1 MMSAIINFDITVLN
15 FIYDNLRCA
24 FLDFIMPI
32 ITLFGES
39 GIFFICIAVAL
50 LIFKKTR
57 KTGAMLGL
65 SLIIGLIVCN
75 LTLKP
80 IVARPRPYT
89 LREVEMLVDGL
100 SDFSFP
106 SGHTVAAFEAAS
118 VLMMRNRKV
127 GIPFLVLAILIAFSR
142 LYLYVHFPTD
152 VIVGAFIGAVS
163 GFIAVKAVDALW
175 DRISKKISSKK
186 EV

>member
-1 MMSAIINFDITVLN
+1 MQTIINFDNTVLN

-39 GIFFICIAVAL
+39 GIFFICLAVIL

-80 IVARPRPYT
+80 LVARPRPYT

-118 VLMMRNRKV
+118 VFMMRNKKIGV
-127 GIPFLVLAILIAFSR
+127 PFLILAFLIAFSR

-152 VIVGAFIGAVS
+152 VIVGAIIGTLS
-163 GFIAVKAVDALW
+163 GIIAVKIVDIVW
-175 DRISKKISSKK
+175 NKIANKLVTKK
-186 EV
+186 EG

>member
-1 MMSAIINFDITVLN
+1 MEKIILFDTTVLN
-15 FIYDNLRCA
+15 YIYDNLRCA
-24 FLDFIMPI
+24 FLDFIMPV
-32 ITLFGES
+32 ITLLGES
-39 GIFFICIAVAL
+39 GIFFICVAVLL

-80 IVARPRPYT
+80 LVARPRPYT

-106 SGHTVAAFEAAS
+106 SGHTVASFEAAS
-118 VLMMRNRKV
+118 VFMMRNKKI
-127 GIPFLVLAILIAFSR
+127 GIPFLVLAFLIA
-142 LYLYVHFPTD
+142 
-152 VIVGAFIGAVS
+152 
-163 GFIAVKAVDALW
+163 
-175 DRISKKISSKK
+175 K
-186 EV
+186 ENKYEC